1 MKGNTKYGSNPF
13 RGKPIPKG
21 RIEWAVEQARSAAEA
36 ARLLNVDKNTFK
48 KYAIMYDLYEGVK
61 NKSGKGI
68 SKGGNIWKGTH
79 NLKDIC
85 DNKYPNYPLWKL
97 KDRILRACWKEEK
110 CDECGFSESRITDAK
125 VPLVA
130 NLKDGN
136 WEKGQRDYSLEN
148 IQLLCLNCFYLYVGN
163 LNNRHKKI

>member
-1 MKGNTKYGSNPF
+1 MWGWEVGEEGTRKGVAS
-13 RGKPIPKG
+13 
-21 RIEWAVEQARSAAEA
+21 
-36 ARLLNVDKNTFK
+36 
-48 KYAIMYDLYEGVK
+48 
-61 NKSGKGI
+61 
-68 SKGGNIWKGTH
+68 
-79 NLKDIC
+79 
-85 DNKYPNYPLWKL
+85 
-97 KDRILRACWKEEK
+97 
-110 CDECGFSESRITDAK
+110 GFSESRITDAK